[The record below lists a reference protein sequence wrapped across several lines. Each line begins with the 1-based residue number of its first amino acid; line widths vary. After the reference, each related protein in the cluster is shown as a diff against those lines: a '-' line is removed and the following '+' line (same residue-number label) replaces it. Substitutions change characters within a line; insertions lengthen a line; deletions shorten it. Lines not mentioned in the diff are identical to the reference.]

1 MYTEYF
7 NLQRKPFELLPN
19 PDFLYLSQSHKK
31 ALTYL
36 NYGIKE
42 RMGFI
47 LLTGQVGT
55 GKTTI
60 VRELIEKHMQ
70 NATLAHIFH
79 TKVES
84 RQLLAMINEE
94 LGLTSDNKDKP
105 ALLRELH
112 DYLIAQYA
120 KRHPVVLIVDEAQN
134 LSHEILEDIRMLSN
148 LETKNDKLLH
158 IILAGQPE
166 LRQTLSSQE
175 LLQLRQR
182 IQINCNIEPL
192 AESETDDYILHRLE
206 AAGNRQ
212 ALTFSQECFT
222 NIHKYTRGIPR
233 LINILCDFLLL
244 DAFANECREI
254 SGDTVHE
261 IAKDISFNNQYW
273 ECNYLTSSQDQGNN
287 LANNRPDS
295 SGAKLYGVLTN
306 LNKRLRQLETIMVDR
321 NNGVDQELQFALQT
335 INSRLENLGQ
345 VVADLDSQV
354 KSIATFT
361 PPPSLPD
368 VKTTTTSGSWLRR
381 HFSRKS

>member
-1 MYTEYF
+1 MYESYF
-7 NLQRKPFELLPN
+7 NFQRKPFELLPN
-19 PDFLYLSQSHKK
+19 PNFLFLSQSHKK

-70 NATLAHIFH
+70 DATLAHIFH

-94 LGLTSDNKDKP
+94 FGITTDNKDKP
-105 ALLRELH
+105 TLLRELH
-112 DYLIAQYA
+112 DFLIAQYT

-134 LSHEILEDIRMLSN
+134 LSHDILEDIRMLSN

-158 IILAGQPE
+158 IILVGQPE
-166 LRQTLSSQE
+166 LRQTLSAQE

-182 IQINCNIEPL
+182 IQIYSNIEPL
-192 AESETDDYILHRLE
+192 AEHEIELYIFHRLE

-212 ALTFSQECFT
+212 ALSFSPESFSA
-222 NIHKYTRGIPR
+222 IHKYTKGIPR

-244 DAFANECREI
+244 DAFANDSREI
-254 SGDTVHE
+254 SADTVHE
-261 IAKDISFNNQYW
+261 IAKDISFNAQYW
-273 ECNYLTSSQDQGNN
+273 ECNFLTSSQDQGKS
-287 LANNRPDS
+287 LANNKLDS
-295 SGAKLYGVLTN
+295 SGNKLYGVLTN
-306 LNKRLRQLETIMVDR
+306 LNKRLRQLENIMVDR
-321 NNGVDQELQFALQT
+321 NQAVDKELHSTLQT
-335 INSRLENLGQ
+335 LNGRLENLGQ
-345 VVADLDSQV
+345 IVAALDFQV
-354 KSIATFT
+354 KSMASFNTA
-361 PPPSLPD
+361 PPPTIIKPAP
-368 VKTTTTSGSWLRR
+368 TNASWFRR